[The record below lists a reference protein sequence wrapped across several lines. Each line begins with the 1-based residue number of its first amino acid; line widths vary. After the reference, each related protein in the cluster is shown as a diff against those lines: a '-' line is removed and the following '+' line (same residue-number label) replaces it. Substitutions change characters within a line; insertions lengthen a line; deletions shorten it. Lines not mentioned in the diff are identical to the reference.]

1 MAHPHVWERLLEVVL
16 EHAHETVGVS
26 VTAVVVGAVAP
37 EVLESDAEVGEYVVE
52 SAQGYVLSVAVCVGS
67 EVGNAE
73 GTCLAVGAGEEE
85 TGGDVV
91 ASSELEVCHA
101 RGFHFAGRA

>member
-1 MAHPHVWERLLEVVL
+1 MWLEVVL

-26 VTAVVVGAVAP
+26 VAAVVVGAVAP

-67 EVGNAE
+67 EVGKAE
-73 GTCLAVGAGEEE
+73 CAGLAIGAGEEE
-85 TGGDVV
+85 VGGDVV
-91 ASSELEVCHA
+91 ACSELEVGHA
-101 RGFHFAGRA
+101 GGFHFA